1 MTEYLLKWDGYSL
14 YLTTWE
20 PEEHIPTEIVQSVD
34 QPIVPKSLIE
44 SGRDDFLSACQ
55 VRLGQRTSNHFYICT
70 QLHLFRYLFQ
80 NKGFTSAHGVKLYQ
94 KGDFE
99 LLELPNNWD
108 KLMYSEKG
116 DEQQISVPV
125 EMELV
130 IKWSRKHYILE
141 SRKLVG
147 GPRRPI
153 EMIDRFLHRKT

>member
-1 MTEYLLKWDGYSL
+1 M
-14 YLTTWE
+14 WE
-20 PEEHIPTEIVQSVD
+20 PEEHIPTEIVQSFD
-34 QPIVPKSLIE
+34 LPIVPTPLIE
-44 SGRDDFLSACQ
+44 SARDDFLSAFQ
-55 VRLGQRTSNHFYICT
+55 ARLGQRTSNHFYIFI

-108 KLMYSEKG
+108 KLTYSEKG
-116 DEQQISVPV
+116 DGRHISLPI
-125 EMELV
+125 EMKPG

-141 SRKLVG
+141 SGKLIS

-153 EMIDRFLHRKT
+153 EMIKIDFSTERLECIELA